1 LQTVRAF
8 LSDPFSLSLSRMRPE
23 LAMMCFYGDLEG
35 QETIVKRCDIVLVPV
50 PSAAPIWSARETAYE
65 PSRSSVHTESTG
77 RHRGVATAIGA
88 EVAST
93 LAIVSCPYPLP

>member
-1 LQTVRAF
+1 MCLFRYLV
-8 LSDPFSLSLSRMRPE
+8 SLV
-23 LAMMCFYGDLEG
+23 
-35 QETIVKRCDIVLVPV
+35 TIVTPWESALIPV